1 MTTSTSRTRS
11 RDAEEEWVTEAS
23 EWFAWHQDTVQLYR
37 DVRTLLTD
45 YVVFQHEYDS
55 IAVTLWILH
64 THLIDEF
71 VTTPRLVIRG
81 PDKQCGKSRL
91 MECLELLCR
100 NARVTI
106 TPTMS
111 TVFREI
117 AASNITVL
125 QDEYQAVFDTNGIP
139 EL

>member
-1 MTTSTSRTRS
+1 MTRRHEPV
-11 RDAEEEWVTEAS
+11 EEDHGG
-23 EWFAWHQDTVQLYR
+23 EWFAWHQETVQLYK
-37 DVRTLLTD
+37 DVRAFLTD

-55 IAVTLWILH
+55 VAVTLWIIH
-64 THLIDEF
+64 THLIEHF

-100 NARVTI
+100 SAQVTI

-111 TVFREI
+111 
-117 AASNITVL
+117 
-125 QDEYQAVFDTNGIP
+125 
-139 EL
+139 